1 MYRTDTDTDLPVL
14 LYVRTVLR
22 TVRYLQY
29 VKMSEILLS
38 NDDYLNDC
46 FCAFFGSG
54 SSFFKEPGSGSVT
67 TTSTRRLRK
76 TSRFRIRVQ

>member
-46 FCAFFGSG
+46 FCAFFGLQRAWVWVG
-54 SSFFKEPGSGSVT
+54 DHHVD
-67 TTSTRRLRK
+67 TSAAQDFT
-76 TSRFRIRVQ
+76 V